1 MKKYYNQIGMFLSVV
16 IVALMVGV
24 GGYYLYQVMSVDP
37 SVIDEEPNDN
47 PVVNVDQDEEP
58 DDDIDVGAETPDTP
72 VVAVERFKLP
82 FAVNA
87 EVVKPFFD
95 FNLDLTAQVSAVT
108 LFENVYRPNMGVDF
122 ALNNTAFNVTSIAS
136 GVVSDVYD
144 DPIFGGTVVIT
155 SANGYVTTYSSLKD
169 ISVKANNTIQ
179 QGDLIGVAAENL
191 YNPELMKHVHV
202 SVARQGVYLDLQKL
216 LNQPIGQ

>member
-37 SVIDEEPNDN
+37 AVIDEEPDD
-47 PVVNVDQDEEP
+47 PVVNVDVDEDPNE
-58 DDDIDVGAETPDTP
+58 DVDVGVDEPDTP
-72 VVAVERFKLP
+72 VVTVERFKLP

-95 FNLDLTAQVSAVT
+95 FNLDLSSQVSAVT

-122 ALNNTAFNVTSIAS
+122 SMNNTAFNVTAIAS

-144 DPIFGGTVVIT
+144 DPIFGGTVIIT
-155 SANGYVTTYSSLKD
+155 SSNGYVTTYSSLGN

-179 QGDLIGVAAENL
+179 QGDLIGVASENL

-216 LNQPIGQ
+216 IQQPIGQ